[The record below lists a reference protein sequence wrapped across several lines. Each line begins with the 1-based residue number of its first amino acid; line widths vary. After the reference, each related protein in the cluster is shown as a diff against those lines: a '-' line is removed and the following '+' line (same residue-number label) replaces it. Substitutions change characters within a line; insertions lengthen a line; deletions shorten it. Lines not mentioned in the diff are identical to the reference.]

1 MKLLQPSF
9 LLLGLFVLGGII
21 FKLTSPNDC
30 DFILNNDSI
39 FVLTGDFRRV
49 PFALTQIE
57 KYPDADLYII
67 GAGLDASYGV
77 TERAIIESESKSTY
91 QNALAIKNI
100 VEKSGLDRIVLITT
114 EDHIQRAT
122 FLVKSELPETQIVSC
137 PVALREMRATRR
149 LERWLVEYAKFLVTL
164 VGIKEGPESSYK

>member
-1 MKLLQPSF
+1 MKLLRPSF
-9 LLLGLFVLGGII
+9 LLLGMFVIGGIV

-30 DFILNNDSI
+30 DFILDNDSI

-49 PFALTQIE
+49 PFALRQVE

-67 GAGLDASYGV
+67 GAGPGAPYIG

-100 VEKSGLDRIVLITT
+100 VEKSGLDRIVVITT

-122 FLVKSELPETQIVSC
+122 FLIKSELPETQIVSC
-137 PVALREMRATRR
+137 PVALHEMRPARR
-149 LERWLVEYAKFLVTL
+149 LERWMVEYVKFLVTMI
-164 VGIKEGPESSYK
+164 GIREGPESSYK

>member
-1 MKLLQPSF
+1 MKLLRPSF
-9 LLLGLFVLGGII
+9 LLLGIFVLGGII

-49 PFALTQIE
+49 PFALSQIE

-67 GAGLDASYGV
+67 GAGLEAPYIGN
-77 TERAIIESESKSTY
+77 ERAIIESGSKSTY

-137 PVALREMRATRR
+137 PVVLHEMRAARR
-149 LERWLVEYAKFLVTL
+149 LERWLVEYAKFLVTM